1 MLGGSFVPITC
12 IKFMPCIF
20 SRNGKSFSIFAVGD
34 AYGNISIWE
43 IGDGSEMDAPLCL
56 IKADDYNMTIENI
69 EFEPSGEFLVASTD
83 RKFFIVITFGD
94 HSELCSEKI
103 PKDLY
108 IEKVYGRKNFGNE
121 ESFKTYKDIVS
132 GANAN
137 MLAESLAKDKEV
149 VLTSGEKKGFGAQEI
164 VAEPQAEE
172 IPVAKKPN
180 KIVYRKG
187 KKVEQV
193 KVEPVPS
200 TSTNNN
206 NSKKA
211 VNGNAGGDASG
222 DKILNEL
229 DAAPKEEPEKKL
241 GHFERLN
248 NSIEEIM
255 PCNLASSSGNKINPI
270 KSQFDAMG
278 KASALGI
285 DATKPVQAAPNF
297 PPVLPGALQ
306 NLAAP
311 TAVPTN
317 PIAAN
322 PNFKRIKPNPFT
334 PQTNVTQNSISTDQ
348 NASTIVEVPQEK
360 KVIVKSDL
368 EYLSRIGK
376 LGLEGVFHIAVK
388 NSIPN
393 TEGMSPIDS
402 PPQNCPLF
410 CLKYKKK
417 LDDRVSTK
425 KFIAE
430 ANIDK
435 PTGALPSSEQNYTTE
450 DFYMTTLEMT
460 QYKNSAT
467 TDLVSTNLNSAFMWS
482 TSLEGALL
490 ACEWNQNMIVLYTDK
505 LYLYLI
511 SLSSGRR
518 LELPLNLGHL
528 HMLKMAIND
537 SLMVLKTNGDLIIFD
552 FEKNC
557 QRLRCNIIPLLR
569 DHYKLSGLRMEE
581 PQALKG
587 YEGQFSLFLTHL
599 GEPVI
604 QLDLLTYMTYNNLL
618 GVWTK
623 VDPEFIFANITS
635 DQCSKP
641 W

>member
-1 MLGGSFVPITC
+1 
-12 IKFMPCIF
+12 
-20 SRNGKSFSIFAVGD
+20 
-34 AYGNISIWE
+34 
-43 IGDGSEMDAPLCL
+43 
-56 IKADDYNMTIENI
+56 
-69 EFEPSGEFLVASTD
+69 
-83 RKFFIVITFGD
+83 
-94 HSELCSEKI
+94 
-103 PKDLY
+103 
-108 IEKVYGRKNFGNE
+108 
-121 ESFKTYKDIVS
+121 VS
-132 GANAN
+132 
-137 MLAESLAKDKEV
+137 
-149 VLTSGEKKGFGAQEI
+149 
-164 VAEPQAEE
+164 
-172 IPVAKKPN
+172 
-180 KIVYRKG
+180 
-187 KKVEQV
+187 
-193 KVEPVPS
+193 
-200 TSTNNN
+200 
-206 NSKKA
+206 
-211 VNGNAGGDASG
+211 
-222 DKILNEL
+222 
-229 DAAPKEEPEKKL
+229 
-241 GHFERLN
+241 
-248 NSIEEIM
+248 
-255 PCNLASSSGNKINPI
+255 
-270 KSQFDAMG
+270 
-278 KASALGI
+278 
-285 DATKPVQAAPNF
+285 
-297 PPVLPGALQ
+297 
-306 NLAAP
+306 
-311 TAVPTN
+311 TN
-317 PIAAN
+317 PITTN
-322 PNFKRIKPNPFT
+322 PNFKRIKTNPFT
-334 PQTNVTQNSISTDQ
+334 PQTNLTQNSISTDQ

-360 KVIVKSDL
+360 KIIVKSDL

-393 TEGMSPIDS
+393 TEGIFSIDS
-402 PPQNCPLF
+402 TPQNCRLF

-430 ANIDK
+430 ANIEK
-435 PTGALPSSEQNYTTE
+435 PTGGLPSSEQNYTTE

-528 HMLKMAIND
+528 HMLRMGIND

-552 FEKNC
+552 FERNC

-623 VDPEFIFANITS
+623 VDPEFIFANITG
-635 DQCSKP
+635 DQGSKAQ
-641 W
+641 